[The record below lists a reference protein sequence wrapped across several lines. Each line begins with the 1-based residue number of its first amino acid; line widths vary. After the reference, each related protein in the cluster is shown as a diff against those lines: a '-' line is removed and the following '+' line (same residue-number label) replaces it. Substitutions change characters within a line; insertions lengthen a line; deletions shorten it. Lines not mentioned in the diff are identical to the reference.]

1 MHEGH
6 PALLLGAALACGLMM
21 GIERGWRLR
30 GEAAGTRVAGVR
42 TFALLGAGGGVAGL
56 LATALSP
63 LVAVL
68 LTSALAAVVVIG
80 YARDTGRRDSTT
92 YVAAVIALALGLLAG
107 SGEASLAVAS
117 AAIATFLLA
126 TRNES
131 HSLIERLN
139 REDVRAFARYSVI
152 VLAVLPFLPN
162 RQLGPLHAWNP
173 FQLWLVVVLVTGFS
187 FAGYVASRT
196 FGSRKGILA
205 TALIGGAY
213 SSTAVTATLSQHL
226 GKGES
231 GPLSAGVG
239 IASAV
244 MYLRVAL
251 LVALLSPS
259 TFPAFLEAIAPAA
272 VVAACTA
279 LVTWLRSGSANEEEL
294 QAPTNPIELL
304 PALGFAAIVAV
315 AAVFTRWAEQRFG
328 QSGIATSLFVT
339 GSFDVDAAIVT
350 LSGLPPAAIGR
361 NLAAVALG
369 GTIVANMVLKIAII
383 ALYARRRGATA
394 IFALVLSTATLV
406 GTLFWRSISLG
417 LI

>member
-1 MHEGH
+1 MNEGH
-6 PALLLGAALACGLMM
+6 PALLLGAALACGLMI

-30 GEAAGTRVAGVR
+30 DEAPGTRVAGVR
-42 TFALLGAGGGVAGL
+42 TFTLLGAGGGLAGL
-56 LATALSP
+56 LATVLSP
-63 LVAVL
+63 IVTAL
-68 LTSALAAVVVIG
+68 LTSALAVVLVIG
-80 YARDTGRRDSTT
+80 YARDSGRRDSTT

-117 AAIATFLLA
+117 AAIVTFLLA
-126 TRNES
+126 TRSES
-131 HSLIERLN
+131 HSLIARLN
-139 REDVRAFARYSVI
+139 REDVRALARYSVI

-162 RQLGPLHAWNP
+162 RQIGPLHAWNP

-231 GPLSAGVG
+231 GPLSAGIG

-244 MYLRVAL
+244 MYLRVTL
-251 LVALLSPS
+251 LVGVLSPS
-259 TFPAFLEAIAPAA
+259 TFPAFVGTTAPAA
-272 VVAACTA
+272 AVAAFTA
-279 LVTWLRSGSANEEEL
+279 LVIWMRGASADGEDL
-294 QAPTNPIELL
+294 QAPSNPIELL
-304 PALGFAAIVAV
+304 PALGFAAIVA
-315 AAVFTRWAEQRFG
+315 AAALFTRWAEQHFG

-350 LSGLPPAAIGR
+350 LSGLPLAAIDR

-394 IFALVLSTATLV
+394 ILALFLSTAVLL
-406 GTLFWRSISLG
+406 GTLLWRAMLQGVI
-417 LI
+417 